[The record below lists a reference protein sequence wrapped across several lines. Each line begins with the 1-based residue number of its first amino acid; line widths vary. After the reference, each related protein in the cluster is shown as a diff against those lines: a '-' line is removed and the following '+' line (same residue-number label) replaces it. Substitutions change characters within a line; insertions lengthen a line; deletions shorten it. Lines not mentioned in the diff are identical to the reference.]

1 MLFLSENLGS
11 TISIVIALG
20 DHAFALRLWKK
31 PDMDTVVHDIIIKL
45 FPVFQPQI
53 LDIMAQVIWAQD
65 VYYNLF
71 LMRSS
76 LAQLNL
82 F

>member
-1 MLFLSENLGS
+1 
-11 TISIVIALG
+11 
-20 DHAFALRLWKK
+20 
-31 PDMDTVVHDIIIKL
+31 MDTVVHDIIIKL